1 MNNKLFVIPKPN
13 PNAKLRLFC
22 FPYAG
27 GSPAIFMPWSG
38 ELHPE
43 VELVLLQFPGR
54 GARMGEP
61 AHIEMQH
68 KVDELLAHQAF
79 LTEKPYVLMGH
90 SLGSRVIFEVTKH
103 LVEQNAPL
111 PLHLIASGSRAPH
124 TGSSKAQ
131 TYHLPHDAFIE
142 ELYKLNGTP
151 KELLEHKE
159 LMELLLPLLRA
170 DFQIAECYQAQA
182 TALPCPITV
191 FHGHDDIDISA
202 EQLHGWQDLS
212 EHKIDI
218 HYFNGGHFFINQCRD
233 EVLHTVNQV
242 LGKIV

>member
-27 GSPAIFMPWSG
+27 GSPAIYMPWSNA
-38 ELHPE
+38 LHPD

-54 GARMGEP
+54 GARMGEA
-61 AHIEMQH
+61 AHVDMQR
-68 KVDELLAHQAF
+68 KVNELLAHQAF

-90 SLGSRVIFEVTKH
+90 SLGSRVIFETTKH
-103 LVEQNAPL
+103 LAERNAPL
-111 PLHLIASGSRAPH
+111 PRHLIASGSRAPH
-124 TGSSKAQ
+124 TSSDKERI
-131 TYHLPHDAFIE
+131 HNLPHDAFVA

-170 DFQIAECYQAQA
+170 DFQIAECYQGEAI
-182 TALPCPITV
+182 ALPCPITV
-191 FHGHDDIDISA
+191 FHGYDDSDISD

-212 EHKIDI
+212 DHTIDI
-218 HYFNGGHFFINQCRD
+218 HYFHGDHFFINQCRD
-233 EVLHTVNQV
+233 EVIRAVNQV
-242 LGKIV
+242 LSKIL

>member
-1 MNNKLFVIPKPN
+1 MNSKLFVIPKPN

-27 GSPAIFMPWSG
+27 GSPAIYMPWNSA
-38 ELHPE
+38 LHPD

-54 GARMGEP
+54 GARMAEP
-61 AHIEMQH
+61 AHVTMQQ
-68 KVDELLAHQAF
+68 KVDELLAYQAF

-103 LVEQNAPL
+103 LVQQNAPL
-111 PLHLIASGSRAPH
+111 PRHLIASGSRAPH
-124 TGSSKAQ
+124 TSTDKKRI
-131 TYHLPHDAFIE
+131 YNLPHDEFVE

-170 DFQIAECYQAQA
+170 DFQIAECYQAQPVN
-182 TALPCPITV
+182 LPCPITV
-191 FHGHDDIDISA
+191 FHGYDDIEISA

-218 HYFNGGHFFINQCRD
+218 HYFNGGHFFINQCSD
-233 EVLHTVNQV
+233 EVISQVNQV
-242 LGKIV
+242 LHKIL